1 MIIETEFWERASS
14 FEAGTELWE
23 PAGRGSC
30 SGASQGKLQRAFEK
44 GGEMCFAAVATC
56 NV

>member
-1 MIIETEFWERASS
+1 MIIETGFWELASS

-30 SGASQGKLQRAFEK
+30 SGAFQRKLQQGLE
-44 GGEMCFAAVATC
+44 GW
-56 NV
+56 